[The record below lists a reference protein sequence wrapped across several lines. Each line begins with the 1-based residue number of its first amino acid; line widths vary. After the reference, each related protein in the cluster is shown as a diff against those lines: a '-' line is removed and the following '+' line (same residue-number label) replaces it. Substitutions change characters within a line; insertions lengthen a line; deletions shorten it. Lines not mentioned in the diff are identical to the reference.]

1 MTLHRT
7 TKDDPRYRML
17 VAELDRFL
25 TVTDGDDHAF
35 YDQFNGSDDIPY
47 VLVGEEKGEAI
58 ACGALKPY
66 DPTTLEVK
74 RMYTAEGHRGRG
86 VAVRLL
92 EELEA
97 WARELG
103 YLRLILETGKRQ
115 TAAVR
120 LYEKYGFERMAENY
134 GPYRTMDNSVCME
147 RAL

>member
-7 TKDDPRYRML
+7 TNDDPRYRKL
-17 VAELDRFL
+17 VRELDRFL
-25 TVTDGDDHAF
+25 SVTDGDDHAF
-35 YDQFNGSDDIPY
+35 YDQFNGSDDIPF
-47 VLVGEEKGEAI
+47 VVVGEKNGQPI

-74 RMYTAEGHRGRG
+74 RMYTVEEHRGRG

-92 EELEA
+92 EELES

-103 YLRLILETGKRQ
+103 YLRLVLETGKRQ
-115 TAAVR
+115 TAAIR
-120 LYEKYGFERMAENY
+120 LYKKYGFARMSENY

-147 RAL
+147 RTL

>member
-7 TKDDPRYRML
+7 TNDDPRYRNL
-17 VAELDRFL
+17 VKELDRFL
-25 TVTDGDDHAF
+25 TVTDGYDHTF

-47 VLVGEEKGEAI
+47 VLIAEREGEAI

-74 RMYTAEGHRGRG
+74 RMYTAEGFRGQEI
-86 VAVRLL
+86 AVRLL
-92 EELEA
+92 DELA
-97 WARELG
+97 KWARELG

-134 GPYRTMDNSVCME
+134 GPYRTMENSV
-147 RAL
+147 